1 LRRTP
6 LINGASLSFVMR
18 LGVLFSGG
26 KDSCL
31 ALYKS
36 LRFHEIVCLISLLS
50 ENKESYMFHV
60 PNIEITK
67 QQAEAI
73 GLPLIQKKTK
83 GEKEKEL
90 TDLEKVISEA
100 KTAYGLE
107 GMISGAVRSIYQ
119 TTRIQRICRKLELW
133 CFNPLWL
140 KDEIELLNEIV
151 GNNFEVIISGVF
163 AYPLDREFLGSKLN
177 GAMIQRL
184 KELKEQYG
192 INPAGEGGEMETTVT
207 DAPFF
212 KKRLEIL
219 GYDVS
224 YKDNV
229 GTFKMTD
236 LRLVDK

>member
-1 LRRTP
+1 
-6 LINGASLSFVMR
+6 MR

-36 LRFHEIVCLISLLS
+36 LRFHEIVCLISLVS

-67 QQAEAI
+67 QQAEATR
-73 GLPLIQKKTK
+73 LPLIQRKTK

-90 TDLEKVISEA
+90 VDLEKAISEA
-100 KTAYGLE
+100 KTVYGLE
-107 GMISGAVRSIYQ
+107 GIVSGAVRSIYQ
-119 TTRIQRICRKLELW
+119 TTRIQRICRKLQLW

-151 GNNFEVIISGVF
+151 ENGFEVVISGVF
-163 AYPLDREFLGSKLN
+163 AYPLDKEFLGSKLN
-177 GAMIQRL
+177 RNMIQRL
-184 KELKEQYG
+184 KKLKQEYG
-192 INPAGEGGEMETTVT
+192 INPAGEGGELETTVT

-212 KKRLEIL
+212 KKRLEIID
-219 GYDVS
+219 YDVL
-224 YKDNV
+224 YKDYV
-229 GTFKMTD
+229 GTFNIKD
-236 LRLVDK
+236 LRLMDK

>member
-1 LRRTP
+1 
-6 LINGASLSFVMR
+6 MR

-36 LRFHEIVCLISLLS
+36 LRFHEIVCLISLIS

-60 PNIEITK
+60 PNIEITR

-73 GLPLIQKKTK
+73 ELPLIQKKTK

-90 TDLEKVISEA
+90 VDLEKAITEA
-100 KTAYGLE
+100 KTAYGLD
-107 GMISGAVRSIYQ
+107 GIVSGAVRSIYQ
-119 TTRIQRICRKLELW
+119 TTRIQRICRKLQLW

-151 GNNFEVIISGVF
+151 EEGFEVIISGVF
-163 AYPLDREFLGSKLN
+163 AYPLGKEFLGSKLN
-177 GAMIQRL
+177 RAMIQRL
-184 KELKEQYG
+184 KKLKQEYG
-192 INPAGEGGEMETTVT
+192 INPAGEGGELETTVT

-212 KKRLEIL
+212 KKRLEII

-224 YKDNV
+224 YKDYV
-229 GTFKMTD
+229 GTFNIKD
-236 LRLVDK
+236 LRLVEK